1 MTSETAFFLEVT
13 RIRPCVRFSDMSRM
27 YMKMNMVNGWNDTD
41 RGKSKYLY
49 NNRATWS
56 TINLTQ
62 TVHSEGPAT
71 ICRAV
76 AQLFF

>member
-1 MTSETAFFLEVT
+1 
-13 RIRPCVRFSDMSRM
+13 
-27 YMKMNMVNGWNDTD
+27 MKMNMVNGWNDTD

-76 AQLFF
+76 AQLFFNFILKLISNQNKTYPIS